1 MKKRGTKKLHSHS
14 FERRRRSEKK
24 TCFAAAFFGREE
36 ITGSNWP
43 HVAPSQSFFPW
54 QSTTIKV
61 QFVVFPRSLREL
73 LLLSRKMC
81 CKILQMAIKKA
92 RQAAFLVYFMTEKD
106 NLKTSVHI
114 LKYVPK
120 IRQRNVSQYRKFDS
134 MSH

>member
-1 MKKRGTKKLHSHS
+1 MKKGGLKNCTLIVSNDEGEAKKKLALQLH
-14 FERRRRSEKK
+14 FLGERKLLVVIGHMQPP
-24 TCFAAAFFGREE
+24 A
-36 ITGSNWP
+36 NP
-43 HVAPSQSFFPW
+43 FFPW

-73 LLLSRKMC
+73 LLHSRKMC

-92 RQAAFLVYFMTEKD
+92 RQAAFLVYFMTAKD